1 MGRIRRNLTYI
12 DRIKTAWAILQN
24 IEVLDAVL
32 VKIEALSGILDRL
45 STIERTLCANETL
58 LSLAGRIEALDSAV
72 RKIEMTPRAP
82 LDASNGTVV
91 HPVKQ
96 DLLEWN
102 RLKLLAKFVQLA
114 DKGKEI
120 ELEWQRIQ
128 QDEHDYKFAFDASP
142 NDDTQGRF
150 LFKKGIA
157 EGVKWCVN
165 RFS

>member
-1 MGRIRRNLTYI
+1 MKLIE
-12 DRIKTAWAILQN
+12 RIKTAWAILQN
-24 IEVLDAVL
+24 LEVLDAVL
-32 VKIEALSGILDRL
+32 VRIEALNGILVRL
-45 STIERTLCANETL
+45 STVEKALSTNETL
-58 LSLAGRIEALDSAV
+58 FSLAGRIEALDAAV
-72 RKIEMTPRAP
+72 RKVESLAMPEPKPET
-82 LDASNGTVV
+82 NGHAVLV
-91 HPVKQ
+91 HPVKA

-120 ELEWQRIQ
+120 ELEWQKIQ
-128 QDEHDYKFAFDASP
+128 QDEHDFQFAFQTSP
-142 NDDTQGRF
+142 NEESQSKY